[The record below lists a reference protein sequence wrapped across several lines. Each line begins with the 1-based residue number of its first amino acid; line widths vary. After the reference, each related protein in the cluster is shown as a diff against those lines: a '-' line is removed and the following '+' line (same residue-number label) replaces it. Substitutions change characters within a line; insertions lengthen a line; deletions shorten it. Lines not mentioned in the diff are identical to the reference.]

1 MSAFSIYIL
10 GTCISGFIFML
21 LTNIN
26 TFYDYICKSIDD
38 SKKDMKE
45 SGKYDITET
54 SLIDNIDNGS
64 IIYFLNIIV
73 ALLSWAGL
81 LLSVL
86 YVVSWILEK
95 FNLS

>member
-1 MSAFSIYIL
+1 MI
-10 GTCISGFIFML
+10 
-21 LTNIN
+21 
-26 TFYDYICKSIDD
+26 
-38 SKKDMKE
+38 E

-73 ALLSWAGL
+73 ALLSWVGI

-95 FNLS
+95 LI

>member
-1 MSAFSIYIL
+1 MSAFSVYIL
-10 GTCISGFIFML
+10 GACISGFIFMVL
-21 LTNIN
+21 ININ
-26 TFYDYICKSIDD
+26 AFYDYICKSIDD

-54 SLIDNIDNGS
+54 SLIDNIDNES

-73 ALLSWAGL
+73 ALLSWVGL
-81 LLSVL
+81 LVSAL
-86 YVVSWILEK
+86 YIVSWILEK